1 MTKNSRYWGGL
12 VILSATGLIGCAGL
26 GFPMPEKWVSTP
38 ATATVENP
46 AFTASITPRCHGL
59 GCEAFTFTLVNK
71 TEKNLELD
79 WNKTLFVTSGQTS
92 GGFMFEGVVYRDR
105 NNQKS
110 PDIIFA
116 KGSLTKTIWPNN
128 LVSFSSG
135 RYGGWDH
142 GSMPRGE
149 NGVYLTVI
157 LDGKE
162 LHEKLV
168 VTLGTAP
175 TQ

>member
-1 MTKNSRYWGGL
+1 MKKHICFWGSL
-12 VILSATGLIGCAGL
+12 AILASSVVAGCAGL
-26 GFPMPEKWVSTP
+26 GLPMPERWLSTP
-38 ATATVENP
+38 ATATVENA

-59 GCEAFTFTLVNK
+59 GCEAFAFTLVNK
-71 TEKNLELD
+71 TDKNLELD
-79 WNKTLFVTSGQTS
+79 WNKTLFVTGGQTS
-92 GGFMFEGVVYRDR
+92 GGFMFEGIVYRDR

-110 PDIIFA
+110 ADVIFA
-116 KGSLTKTIWPNN
+116 KGTLTKTIWPNN
-128 LVSFSSG
+128 LVSFSAG

-149 NGVYLTVI
+149 NGAYLTVV

-168 VTLGTAP
+168 VALTTASK
-175 TQ
+175 Q